1 MNKSDLVVALAK
13 EENLTEKQSQA
24 IIDLVFDG
32 FTEALKEGGRV
43 EIRGFGAFSVRN
55 YEAYRGRNPKTGGP
69 IDVLEKRSAFFRVG
83 KELREKVNY
92 RKYNIKSRFPIF
104 KVTVQI

>member
-1 MNKSDLVVALAK
+1 MNKSDLVAALAK
-13 EENLTEKQSQA
+13 KENLTEKQSQA

-32 FTEALKEGGRV
+32 FTETMKQGGRI

-55 YEAYRGRNPKTGGP
+55 YGAYQGRNPKTGGP

-83 KELREKVNY
+83 KELREKVNM
-92 RKYNIKSRFPIF
+92 K
-104 KVTVQI
+104 